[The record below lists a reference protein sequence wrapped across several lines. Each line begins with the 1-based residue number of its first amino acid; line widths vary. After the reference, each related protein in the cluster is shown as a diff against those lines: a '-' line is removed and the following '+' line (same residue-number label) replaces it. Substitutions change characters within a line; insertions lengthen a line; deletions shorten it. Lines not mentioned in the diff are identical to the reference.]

1 MAAIIDYILSTTNQ
15 DKLTYVGHSQGTA
28 AGLALIT
35 SKPEYNDKMNLFA
48 MLSPV
53 IYCSNMHSPLVQLL
67 IDSKSILQVVLKQD
81 FVSSD

>member
-53 IYCSNMHSPLVQLL
+53 IYCSNMHSPLVQLV
-67 IDSKSILQVVLKQD
+67 IDTKSILQVVLNQ
-81 FVSSD
+81 